1 MPIMKLIKI
10 PPMFLP
16 AKKPAGTTFGLD
28 IGSDFLKLVELKDL
42 PQGKQL
48 CRFEII
54 KIPTSPQKDSRISA
68 VDRTLQALKQAVSL
82 GSKQVREVILSI
94 SGPEIIYKEFSL
106 PFMPKQELKKA
117 VTLQLGR
124 TDAAL
129 LKNTVVDFNIL
140 STSIDE
146 RGIKLVDLMVT
157 IVSNE
162 VIEKYVALVKKAGFK
177 PIGIGLKLFAITE
190 CFKPISR
197 EQKGN
202 SIALINIGSRKTGMV
217 ILKEGDICFVRQV
230 ELGGRSITE
239 SIAEGL
245 NIDFDQAE
253 ELKIKYGIPQDP
265 QEEFE
270 KNIALFMRSVL
281 ERFLVEIERFF
292 RYYSQRFSNKRV
304 DKVFLCGGGAGL
316 KNIAKNLSVELGL
329 PVEVYNPLT
338 GIALSETVQKSLP
351 VLNPQ
356 LTAALGL
363 AQREVV
369 KKLNLLPARGEVWR
383 KRISGLILERGVFI
397 TVAPIL
403 VFIFIIGYLVLNNTV
418 SVCQKKIRIAGNRIE
433 QLNDARSKLKASP
446 LIDEKVF
453 LLNRLE
459 RRLSWSNILE
469 DISREIIIDNLWLK
483 SLHFIRVVP
492 IDERRQEILKISG
505 SAFSLN
511 LVNDYVSKLSKSS
524 YFSGVVLDNT
534 KELTTDN
541 YKIIDFEISCKLAL
555 K

>member
-1 MPIMKLIKI
+1 MPIKKLIRI

-16 AKKPAGTTFGLD
+16 TKKSAGSTFGLD

-48 CRFEII
+48 RSFEII
-54 KIPTSPQKDSRISA
+54 KIPTSLQKDNRLSA
-68 VDRTLQALKQAVSL
+68 VERTLHALKQAVSL
-82 GSKQVREVILSI
+82 SDKQAREVVLSI

-124 TDAAL
+124 TDPAL
-129 LKNTVVDFNIL
+129 LNNTIVDFNIL

-190 CFKPISR
+190 WFKLVSK

-202 SIALINIGSRKTGMV
+202 TVALINIGSQKTGMV

-239 SIAEGL
+239 SIAEVVK
-245 NIDFDQAE
+245 IDFDQAE

-265 QEEFE
+265 QTEFE

-292 RYYSQRFSNKRV
+292 RYYSQRFSNKKV
-304 DKVFLCGGGAGL
+304 DKVFLCGGGASL

-338 GIALSETVQKSLP
+338 GITLSETLQKSLAVP
-351 VLNPQ
+351 NPQ

-369 KKLNLLPARGEVWR
+369 KKTNLLPARGEVWK
-383 KRISGLILERGVFI
+383 KRISSLILERGVFI
-397 TVAPIL
+397 TFTPVL
-403 VFIFIIGYLVLNNTV
+403 VFIFLIGYFVLNNTV
-418 SVCQKKIRIAGNRIE
+418 SVCQRKIRIAGNKIE
-433 QLNDARSKLKASP
+433 QLNDARNKLKAGP
-446 LIDEKVF
+446 LIDEKIF
-453 LLNRLE
+453 LLSRLE
-459 RRLSWSNILE
+459 YRLNWPDILE
-469 DISREIIIDNLWLK
+469 DISQAVVIDNLWLK
-483 SLHFIRVVP
+483 SLCFVRVVP

-511 LVNDYVSKLSKSS
+511 LVNDYVSKLSKSR
-524 YFSGVVLDNT
+524 YFSEVVLDNT
-534 KELTTDN
+534 KELTMDN
-541 YKIIDFEISCKLAL
+541 YKIIDFEISCKLSL
-555 K
+555 R